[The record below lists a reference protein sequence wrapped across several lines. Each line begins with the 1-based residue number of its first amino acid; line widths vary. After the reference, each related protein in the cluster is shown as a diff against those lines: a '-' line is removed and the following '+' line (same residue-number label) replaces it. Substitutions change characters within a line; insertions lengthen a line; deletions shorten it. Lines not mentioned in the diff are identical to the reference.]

1 MAGGGCAHV
10 PREEWKPRKAEVPD
24 SLQEQMEAPL
34 LTSLV
39 IPAYSPVSLVDKVT
53 ERKKLDLDPGNSEQ
67 IYCYPQSRDRDQLLI
82 QAHGL
87 TVSHITTRCTL
98 ASPNSPLLWSP
109 LLGLPVH

>member
-53 ERKKLDLDPGNSEQ
+53 ERKKLDLDPGGHTSV
-67 IYCYPQSRDRDQLLI
+67 ISCPSDWTKLRQSHLL
-82 QAHGL
+82 
-87 TVSHITTRCTL
+87 TL
-98 ASPNSPLLWSP
+98 D
-109 LLGLPVH
+109 GTG